1 MKISQ
6 IEKKKHLYLIKLDN
20 GDNLTVTEDT
30 IIRFMLSK
38 HMVIDSQQWEDI
50 KSFAQFSYGKSKA
63 LGFIAFQQRS
73 QKQVQDYLLK
83 HQISPDLIPS
93 IIDSLKQGKWIDD
106 QQYVDTYVRQNSLTG
121 DKGPLLL
128 KQKLMLKGIASQLIE
143 PVLAQTDFS
152 SIAQKAAEKIYQKYQ
167 HKLPSKALTDKI
179 IQGLLNKGFSY
190 DLAKGIV
197 SQLSLEQDSQH
208 IEDLLDQEF
217 DKLLRKYSRR
227 YDGYQLKQ
235 KLYQALYRKGY
246 DSDDITTKLNDYF

>member
-121 DKGPLLL
+121 DK
-128 KQKLMLKGIASQLIE
+128 
-143 PVLAQTDFS
+143 DHCFS
-152 SIAQKAAEKIYQKYQ
+152 SK
-167 HKLPSKALTDKI
+167 S
-179 IQGLLNKGFSY
+179 
-190 DLAKGIV
+190 
-197 SQLSLEQDSQH
+197 
-208 IEDLLDQEF
+208 
-217 DKLLRKYSRR
+217 
-227 YDGYQLKQ
+227 
-235 KLYQALYRKGY
+235 
-246 DSDDITTKLNDYF
+246 

>member
-1 MKISQ
+1 
-6 IEKKKHLYLIKLDN
+6 
-20 GDNLTVTEDT
+20 
-30 IIRFMLSK
+30 
-38 HMVIDSQQWEDI
+38 
-50 KSFAQFSYGKSKA
+50 
-63 LGFIAFQQRS
+63 
-73 QKQVQDYLLK
+73 
-83 HQISPDLIPS
+83 
-93 IIDSLKQGKWIDD
+93 
-106 QQYVDTYVRQNSLTG
+106 
-121 DKGPLLL
+121 
-128 KQKLMLKGIASQLIE
+128 MLKGIASQLIE